1 MDESTTTPTVPETG
15 AGQPPAGTTTTET
28 TETTGQEPKTFDAA
42 YVQQLR
48 NEAAKSRREGNA
60 LAAKLKE
67 LEDASLTEAE
77 RTKRERDEAVKERDS
92 VRLELMRMRV
102 AAKHNLPEALASRLQ
117 GDDEQAMEADAKV
130 LAKLVVPPASSG
142 AAANGASGRGDRQLS
157 KEQLRGMTANEIAAL
172 DPAIVRAALTA

>member
-1 MDESTTTPTVPETG
+1 MDESTTTT
-15 AGQPPAGTTTTET
+15 AAQAAADGQATTATPET
-28 TETTGQEPKTFDAA
+28 TETTGQEPKSFDAA

-48 NEAAKSRREGNA
+48 NEAAKHRREA
-60 LAAKLKE
+60 VQAATKLKE

-77 RTKRERDEAVKERDS
+77 RTKRERDQAVTEREQL
-92 VRLELMRMRV
+92 RLELMRLRI
-102 AAKHNLPEALASRLQ
+102 ATRHNLPEVLANRLQ
-117 GDDEQAMEADAKV
+117 GDDEQAMESDAKV

-172 DPAIVRAALTA
+172 DPAIVQAALTA